1 MLLVLASKSS
11 VHPTLPASHHKLR
24 FCPGVS
30 FRAGLLSQQCPDGV
44 AQVQQALVAL
54 VGRPKDEYEGQGAG
68 PRGQGE
74 EDGEDGMGPQME
86 HVMVHY
92 YASRALRR
100 YGGIG
105 WASWGTST
113 RRKGS
118 LVCRDGLWRMKENN
132 PKEECLVGLHPHLSC
147 LPLVHSCAQAGAVIR

>member
-1 MLLVLASKSS
+1 MLRCVWCSLPQSCLALAAVVCILSARLRLCLSIVHDDSS
-11 VHPTLPASHHKLR
+11 CLCCLCWQASLR
-24 FCPGVS
+24 SIPLYLRLTTSCGVS
-30 FRAGLLSQQCPDGV
+30 FRAGLLSRQCPDGV

-100 YGGIG
+100 
-105 WASWGTST
+105 
-113 RRKGS
+113 
-118 LVCRDGLWRMKENN
+118 
-132 PKEECLVGLHPHLSC
+132 
-147 LPLVHSCAQAGAVIR
+147 

>member
-1 MLLVLASKSS
+1 MTTVVACAGKQAFRPSHSTCVLPQTA
-11 VHPTLPASHHKLR
+11 
-24 FCPGVS
+24 GVS
-30 FRAGLLSQQCPDGV
+30 FRAGLLSQQCRDGV

-100 YGGIG
+100 
-105 WASWGTST
+105 
-113 RRKGS
+113 
-118 LVCRDGLWRMKENN
+118 
-132 PKEECLVGLHPHLSC
+132 
-147 LPLVHSCAQAGAVIR
+147 